1 VWTKKGNGGIYA
13 DGEELII
20 NFYSNKDCFIKIY
33 HIDIN
38 KKMSLIFPN
47 QYHKTNFIKKGEIY
61 KIPDATYPFS
71 FVLGK
76 PYGTEFIKV
85 IASTVQFKEIE
96 EPFKDMGTGTEGF
109 VERGLSVER
118 KKDMITESMISYTIL
133 AK

>member
-1 VWTKKGNGGIYA
+1 
-13 DGEELII
+13 
-20 NFYSNKDCFIKIY
+20 
-33 HIDIN
+33 
-38 KKMSLIFPN
+38 MSLIFPN
-47 QYHKTNFIKKGEIY
+47 QYHRTNFIKKGEIY